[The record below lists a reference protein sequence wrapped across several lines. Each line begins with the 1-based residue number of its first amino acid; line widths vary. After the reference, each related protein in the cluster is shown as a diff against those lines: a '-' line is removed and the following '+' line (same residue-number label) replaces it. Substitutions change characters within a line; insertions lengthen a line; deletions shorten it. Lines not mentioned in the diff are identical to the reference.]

1 MLIFYNTDGSILK
14 MVKIHQT
21 GEGSLLVYG
30 TNLSSGQYS
39 YSLVVNNKTIKTK
52 QMVKV
57 K

>member
-1 MLIFYNTDGSILK
+1 MLIFYNSDGSILK
-14 MVKIHQT
+14 MAKIQQI

-30 TNLSSGQYS
+30 SNLSSGQYS

>member
-1 MLIFYNTDGSILK
+1 MA
-14 MVKIHQT
+14 KIQQI

-30 TNLSSGQYS
+30 SNLSSGQYS
-39 YSLVVNNKTIKTK
+39 YSLVVNNTTIKTK

>member
-30 TNLSSGQYS
+30 NNLSSGQYS
-39 YSLVVNNKTIKTK
+39 YSLVVNNTTIKTK